1 MRYRVTFLAGVAI
14 GFIVGARAGRERY
27 EQIVK
32 LTRQA
37 AESPTVK
44 QATQTVTVKTTE
56 FSKMAAARVP
66 GLVKKAK
73 NSAGNRFDRFPVIG
87 GHAHTPDP
95 ASVDGARASADSP

>member
-32 LTRQA
+32 LARRT
-37 AESPTVK
+37 AENPKVR
-44 QATQTVTVKTTE
+44 QATQTVADKATE
-56 FSKMAAARVP
+56 YSKMAAARAP
-66 GLVKKAK
+66 GLVKQAK
-73 NSAGNRFDRFPVIG
+73 KSAGNRFDHFPVIG